1 MPNNLGQ
8 VIRCESHVITRLRYV
23 LKSEGITGFPR
34 LVVITQSYSKRSV
47 SVSSVS
53 IDLNAPN
60 GVFTKNVT
68 ASGEDSLPMTENGYV
83 VNVT

>member
-8 VIRCESHVITRLRYV
+8 VIRCESHVTTRLRYV
-23 LKSEGITGFPR
+23 LRSEETTGSQK
-34 LVVITQSYSKRSV
+34 LAVITLSYSRQSV
-47 SVSSVS
+47 SVSSAS